1 MNDSFTKFNR
11 QMKVSNLGFLS
22 SLTYCISLLRLLS
35 FFTLVLIATS
45 CNSTKFLKEGKYL
58 VDKNNIELSSKHQI
72 NNHRKLK
79 YELAFL
85 YKQKENT
92 NFLFFFPRERF
103 YFKRQSPADTSAFD
117 RFVRKHIAETPT
129 IFSDSLTQLTAN
141 SMKYFLHHKGYY
153 YANVDIQTK
162 KKRKKI
168 KVKYIVTPGVQFK
181 IDSIFFNS
189 PDPNI
194 DSVLNKISGDSHFKK
209 GEGFDLSLFDAEKK
223 RVTDHLNNTGYA
235 FFHNGHIDKL
245 DVDTFQNNQKA
256 NIYFNILPPPNHDTH
271 SKYKIGSIEIYADYN
286 PTKSKSELHDTI
298 IEGYHFLNSK
308 ADFIIKPAAILR
320 SIYFK
325 SGEYFH
331 QKKKTQTNKQLSE
344 LGIYRFI
351 RIKETID
358 SIHPNLLN
366 IRIELS
372 PSLKME
378 GGWDFELN
386 YTNSNSSTS
395 PANLIGVSFKPS
407 FKNRNLFQGAEL
419 LTVDVD
425 LGVEISPFEKNR
437 RLNTIDASVQ
447 TNLYLPKFLDY
458 FGFWRGLHNIPWG
471 KKRQV
476 LNTDFFNAMKESSST
491 KISAAYTYQQ
501 ITDWYR
507 THLFSA
513 SYGYD
518 LRRSPTQRY
527 IINHIGI
534 DYFDPIP
541 EEKFITDILNKNPF
555 WKRSFGQ
562 QVFISLLFKNL
573 DFIYTSRPN
582 RFGEATY
589 VGLSFELAGAEIW
602 GINALYNELSLD
614 PKIFKLGS
622 NIDFSQ
628 YLKFETELRYSQKF
642 NKKQQIASRLNIG
655 IAQTFGFT
663 TDVPYV
669 KQFSSGGAN
678 SIRAW
683 LPRGLGPGGYL
694 DSLSTSTENR
704 NRLYQKGDLR
714 FEFNLEYRFNVV
726 SIFNL
731 AVFIDGGNIWTSKL
745 DTTRYG
751 SQFLFKRKCVSCG
764 NATPNQWNDAF
775 YQQIAL
781 GGGLGLRFDVS
792 YFVFRLDIGFKL
804 RNPYPATRDENGIGS
819 NYWQNSLEKIL
830 ENPTFNF
837 GLGYP
842 F

>member
-1 MNDSFTKFNR
+1 MNDFSTKFKR
-11 QMKVSNLGFLS
+11 QLKTSNMNLLS
-22 SLTYCISLLRLLS
+22 CFTNCISILHLLLFSALA
-35 FFTLVLIATS
+35 LIATS
-45 CNSTKFLKEGKYL
+45 CNSTKFLKEGAYL
-58 VDKNNIELSSKHQI
+58 LDKNSIELNDKHGI
-72 NNHRKLK
+72 ENHRKLK

-117 RFVRKHIAETPT
+117 RFVRKNIAEIPA
-129 IFSDSLTQLTAN
+129 IFSDSLTQVTAN

-153 YANVDIQTK
+153 YAKVDIETK

-168 KVKYIVTPGVQFK
+168 KVKYIVNPGIPFK
-181 IDSIFFNS
+181 VDSVFFTS
-189 PDPNI
+189 SDPNI
-194 DSVLNKISGDSHFKK
+194 DSILNKISVDTHLKK
-209 GEGFDLSLFDAEKK
+209 GKGFDLSLFDAEKN
-223 RVTDHLNNTGYA
+223 RVTNHLNNTGYA
-235 FFHNGHIDKL
+235 FFHTGYIDKL
-245 DVDTFQNNQKA
+245 DVDTFQNDKKA
-256 NIYFNILPPPNHDTH
+256 NIYFNVLPPSSHDVH
-271 SKYKIGSIEIYADYN
+271 SKYKIGSIDIYSDYN

-308 ADFIIKPAAILR
+308 ADFIIKPAVILR

-331 QKKKTQTNKQLSE
+331 QKKKAQTNKQLSE

-386 YTNSNSSTS
+386 YTNSNSTTS

-407 FKNRNLFQGAEL
+407 FKNRNLFNGAEL
-419 LTVDVD
+419 LTVDID
-425 LGVEISPFEKNR
+425 LGIEISPFEKNR
-437 RLNTIDASVQ
+437 LWNTIDASVH

-458 FGFWRGLHNIPWG
+458 FGIWRGLHNIPWG

-476 LNTDFFNAMKESSST
+476 LSTDFFNALQENSST

-501 ITDWYR
+501 ISDWYR
-507 THLFSA
+507 SHLISA

-518 LRRSPTQRY
+518 LQRSSTQRY

-541 EEKFITDILNKNPF
+541 EQKFITDVLDKNPF

-573 DFIYTSRPN
+573 DFIYSNRPN
-582 RFGEATY
+582 RFGEASY
-589 VGLSFELAGAEIW
+589 AGLSLELAGAEVW
-602 GINALYNELSLD
+602 GVNALYNEFSLD
-614 PKIFKLGS
+614 PKIFKLGP

-628 YLKFETELRYSQKF
+628 YLKFETELRYSRKF
-642 NKKQQIASRLNIG
+642 GEKKQIASRLNLG
-655 IAQTFGFT
+655 VAKAFGFT

-726 SIFNL
+726 SIFDL
-731 AVFIDGGNIWTSKL
+731 AVFLDGGNVWTSKL

-751 SQFLFKRKCVSCG
+751 SKFLFKRKCVSCD
-764 NATPNQWNDAF
+764 NETPDEWNDAF

-781 GGGLGLRFDVS
+781 GAGLGLRFDVS

-804 RNPYPATRDENGIGS
+804 RNPYPATRNENGVGQ
-819 NYWQNSLEKIL
+819 NYWQNPRKWGIR
-830 ENPTFNF
+830 NATYNF